1 MLKHSTLAKNI
12 SERIGHA
19 LTWVPLHPDSISIL
33 SVVLS
38 LFAFIAWLDPVLRI
52 PAFVLF
58 VFSFFF
64 DVADGAIARAK
75 KLESKKGAFLDG
87 VADRIVEFFLILALF
102 SVASADLQV
111 VLILILFFGTAMT
124 AFVKA
129 YAEHSKIL
137 KHKEALQMPGLLER
151 TERSVLLLAAMLLF
165 ISHVENVFTIL
176 LYGIAVLSILTFLQ
190 RFFTVYLKPRI
201 SP

>member
-1 MLKHSTLAKNI
+1 MLKHSAFAKSI
-12 SERIGHA
+12 SNSIGNA
-19 LTWVPLHPDSISIL
+19 LRWVPLHPDSISIL
-33 SVVLS
+33 SVVLAIFGYAGWGLHLKQQVYS
-38 LFAFIAWLDPVLRI
+38 II
-52 PAFVLF
+52 
-58 VFSFFF
+58 VFSFAFFF

-102 SVASADLQV
+102 SVASAELQW
-111 VLILILFFGTAMT
+111 VLLLILFFGTAMT

-129 YAEHSKIL
+129 YAEHSGIL
-137 KHKEALQMPGLLER
+137 KHEEALQMPGLLER
-151 TERSVLLLAAMLLF
+151 TERSVLLLVAMLLF

-190 RFFTVYLKPRI
+190 RFFSVYLKK
-201 SP
+201 